1 MAVGITPDT
10 SQENPYLTVQE
21 YKDAPTSIDYNNLVV
36 GGNQAAQ
43 DAELANVILRAS
55 SYMNEYLNQSLV
67 ADQYTE
73 TQRVRVNGQGMIAL
87 HPNNSPIISLSSF
100 QYGTDPN
107 NLVALPDCSTA
118 WFEAQQLIIPLS
130 NLGLNYS
137 SQGPLGFGVGFS
149 PRQQVF
155 TEYTYVSGF
164 VNTTIATATAGAT
177 SLTVT
182 DGTGIIAG
190 QPYRIYDG
198 SKSERITVA
207 STYTN
212 GSTTVPL
219 TSALAYTHTA
229 GVAIG
234 NMPNAIKQ
242 SCILITTAFLKVRGD
257 NSMTMN
263 LTTQPTVNVGNTNRY
278 SGDIA
283 LALDMV
289 NKYRR
294 IR

>member
-10 SQENPYLTVQE
+10 LQESPYLTVQE

-67 ADQYTE
+67 ADSYTE

-100 QYGTDPN
+100 EYGADPN

-137 SQGPLGFGVGFS
+137 SQGPLGFGFGYS
-149 PRQQVF
+149 PRQQLF
-155 TEYTYVSGF
+155 TQYTYVSGF
-164 VNTTIATATAGAT
+164 VNTTIATATAAAT

-190 QPYRIYDG
+190 QQYRIYDG

-219 TSALAYTHTA
+219 TSALAYTHAA

-242 SCILITTAFLKVRGD
+242 ACILITTAFLKVRGD

-263 LTTQPTVNVGNTNRY
+263 LTTQPTTNIGNNARY

>member
-10 SQENPYLTVQE
+10 MQEYSYLTVQE

-100 QYGTDPN
+100 QYGADPN

-137 SQGPLGFGVGFS
+137 SQGPLGFGFGYS
-149 PRQQVF
+149 SRQQVF

-177 SLTVT
+177 SLTVA

-242 SCILITTAFLKVRGD
+242 ACILITTAFLKVRGD

>member
-10 SQENPYLTVQE
+10 LQESPYLTVQE

-67 ADQYTE
+67 ADSYTE

-100 QYGTDPN
+100 EYGADPN

-137 SQGPLGFGVGFS
+137 SQGPLGFGFGYS
-149 PRQQVF
+149 PRQQLF
-155 TEYTYVSGF
+155 TQYTYVSGF
-164 VNTTIATATAGAT
+164 VNTTIATATAAAT

-190 QPYRIYDG
+190 QQYRIYDG

-219 TSALAYTHTA
+219 TSALAYSHAA

-234 NMPNAIKQ
+234 NMPNAIKEA
-242 SCILITTAFLKVRGD
+242 CILITTAFLKVRGD

-263 LTTQPTVNVGNTNRY
+263 LTTQPTTNIGNNARY

>member
-1 MAVGITPDT
+1 MGSSHGSRYHARYD
-10 SQENPYLTVQE
+10 SRENPYLTVQE

-100 QYGTDPN
+100 QYGADPN

-137 SQGPLGFGVGFS
+137 SQGPLGFGVGYS

-177 SLTVT
+177 SLTVA

-212 GSTTVPL
+212 DSTTVPL
-219 TSALAYTHTA
+219 TSALAYTHA
-229 GVAIG
+229 
-234 NMPNAIKQ
+234 
-242 SCILITTAFLKVRGD
+242 R
-257 NSMTMN
+257 
-263 LTTQPTVNVGNTNRY
+263 R
-278 SGDIA
+278 SG
-283 LALDMV
+283 
-289 NKYRR
+289 YR
-294 IR
+294 